1 MTLKSKFFSDS
12 VATSL
17 SFSELVNSFQFT
29 AIGEA
34 GVPVV
39 SVLGVVE
46 EENNISPGTV
56 TLLLQL
62 MGGITAG
69 GNILIIKSATLRHAV
84 FQVIYNLYF
93 LYCIIG
99 KRFCNDSK
107 V

>member
-17 SFSELVNSFQFT
+17 SFSELLNSFQFT

-46 EENNISPGTV
+46 EENNISPGAV

-62 MGGITAG
+62 MGGNTAG
-69 GNILIIKSATLRHAV
+69 GNILSTKSATLRHAV
-84 FQVIYNLYF
+84 CQVDILYHNR
-93 LYCIIG
+93 LLH
-99 KRFCNDSK
+99 
-107 V
+107 